1 MMDTNQTIETIKYD
15 YQFMLGTEVIV
26 AVPILLNAKTLA
38 LMNSRPALL
47 PEWTRLSCCQCP
59 NCPLQEQQVSH
70 CPIAVN
76 ISELMHIFSDVAS
89 YQEVDVRV
97 ESEIRTYLI
106 QCTAQDALSS
116 ILGIYMVTSGCPIL
130 DKLRPM
136 ARFHLPFSSYE
147 ETSYRAM
154 SMYLVIQYLRYKQ
167 GQSADWDLKHFISM
181 YKNIQRVNHAIKDRL
196 DQATDKDVSVNA
208 LIILDCF
215 ASLMMM
221 DAEVKQLIPE
231 QIEALFD
238 PFLDN

>member
-1 MMDTNQTIETIKYD
+1 MDSSDTLETLKFHYK
-15 YQFMLGTEVIV
+15 FMLGTDIIV
-26 AVPILLNAKTLA
+26 EVPILLDANSLA
-38 LMNSRPALL
+38 LIHPIPEHP

-59 NCPLQEQQVSH
+59 NCPLLEQQTPY

-97 ESEIRTYLI
+97 ETDVRTYLV

-167 GQSADWDLKHFISM
+167 GQTADWDLIHFVEM

-196 DQATDKDVSVNA
+196 DKATDKDVSVNA

-215 ASLMMM
+215 ASLIMM

-231 QIEALFD
+231 QFESLFA
-238 PFLDN
+238 PFLDE

>member
-1 MMDTNQTIETIKYD
+1 
-15 YQFMLGTEVIV
+15 
-26 AVPILLNAKTLA
+26 LA
-38 LMNSRPALL
+38 
-47 PEWTRLSCCQCP
+47 
-59 NCPLQEQQVSH
+59 EQQVSH
-70 CPIAVN
+70 CPIAIN
-76 ISELMHIFSDVAS
+76 ISELMRIFSDVAS

-97 ESEIRTYLI
+97 ESEVRTYLV

-147 ETSYRAM
+147 ETSYRAI
-154 SMYLVIQYLRYKQ
+154 SMYLVIQYLRYKRGKQ
-167 GQSADWDLKHFISM
+167 ADWDLTHFISM

-215 ASLMMM
+215 ASLIMM

-231 QIEALFD
+231 QFETLFE
-238 PFLDN
+238 PFLD